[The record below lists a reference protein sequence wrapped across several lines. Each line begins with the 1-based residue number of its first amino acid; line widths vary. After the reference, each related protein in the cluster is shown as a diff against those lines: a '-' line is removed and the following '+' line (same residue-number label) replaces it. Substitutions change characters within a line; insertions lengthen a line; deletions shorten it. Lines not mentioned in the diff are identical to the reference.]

1 MAKQIQ
7 IDLTPEEYAS
17 EAAVKRA
24 VEKVLGRG
32 LQAVERW
39 QIVRRSIDCRRRH
52 VVYHCT
58 VEVNGESGMKNQ
70 ESRVKNPVPGQPML
84 HSPFRVVIVGAG
96 PAGLFAALRAL
107 QLGMKPVIV
116 ERGKPVEERK
126 ADIVGMVRTKV
137 VNPDSNWCF
146 GEGGAGTYSD
156 GKLYTRSTKRGD
168 VSEVLR
174 LFVEHGADPDIMVDV
189 HAHIGTD
196 RLPAIIARMRETI
209 LSHGGEYHFNTRV
222 VDLVVRE
229 GRVRGVVAER
239 SDAGGPQTLH
249 VEGDAVVLAT
259 GHSARDIYELFAR
272 RGWLLD
278 AKPFA
283 LGVRVEHPQELIN
296 EIQYHGRGYSRLLPP
311 ATYSLTTQ
319 VAGHGVFSFCMC
331 PGGVIVPAATAGG
344 QQVVNGMSN
353 AARNSAFANSGIAVT
368 VGVEDAGCLGYLGS
382 SPKLGEVAARRADGG
397 VCDPLALLRF
407 QQAVEQRV
415 FEAAGGCI
423 DAPSQRL
430 VDFLERRPSSR
441 LNKSNYMGHCVSAPL
456 HEVLPP
462 FVVDCLIQAFKDF
475 DRKMHG
481 FVTEEASLLAV
492 ESRTSSPVRIPRDRA
507 TLQHPQLQG
516 LYPCGEGAGYAGGIV
531 SSALDGMRC
540 VEQLSGELYMS
551 AN

>member
-1 MAKQIQ
+1 MEIAMSKQIQ

-17 EAAVKRA
+17 EAAVRRA
-24 VEKVLGRG
+24 VERGLGRG
-32 LQAVERW
+32 LKDGEEW
-39 QIVRRSIDCRRRH
+39 QIVRRSIDCRRRK

-58 VEVNGESGMKNQ
+58 VEVNEELKMKNE
-70 ESRVKNPVPGQPML
+70 ESHFHRLASADSSFFTL
-84 HSPFRVVIVGAG
+84 HSSFRVVIVGAG

-116 ERGKPVEERK
+116 ERGKAVEERK
-126 ADIVGMVRTKV
+126 SDIVSMVRTKE

-168 VSEVLR
+168 VGEVLR
-174 LFVEHGADPDIMVDV
+174 LFVQHGADPDIMVDV

-196 RLPAIIARMRETI
+196 RLPAIIARMRQTI
-209 LSHGGEYHFNTRV
+209 VEHGGEYHFNSRV
-222 VDLVVRE
+222 VDLEVRE
-229 GRVRGVVAER
+229 GRVCGVVV
-239 SDAGGPQTLH
+239 DGGGV

-272 RGWLLD
+272 RGWLLE

-311 ATYSLTTQ
+311 ATYSLVTQ
-319 VAGHGVFSFCMC
+319 VGGHGVFSFCMC

-368 VGVEDAGCLGYLGS
+368 VGPEDVGAEGPLGLLEFQKQVE
-382 SPKLGEVAARRADGG
+382 ARAFD
-397 VCDPLALLRF
+397 
-407 QQAVEQRV
+407 
-415 FEAAGGCI
+415 AAGGCI

-430 VDFLERRPSSR
+430 VDFLQRRPSSR

-462 FVVDCLIQAFKDF
+462 FVVDCLVQAFKDF

-481 FVTEEASLLAV
+481 FITEEASLLAV
-492 ESRTSSPVRIPRDRA
+492 ESRTSSPVRIPRDRE
-507 TLQHPQLQG
+507 TMQHPQLQG

-540 VEQLSGELYMS
+540 VDAIKACCS
-551 AN
+551 